1 MGEHNSDTQHTE
13 SAGGIVLNMRG
24 EVAMVRNGPGLPWWG
39 FPKGHVDDG
48 EELLEAAKREIME
61 ETGIRELTFVHGLG
75 SYGRYK
81 GKAGGGDD
89 TSEYKTIH
97 MFLFST
103 EQENIAPID
112 PGNPEAKWVPKGEVA
127 NLLTHPL
134 DAEFYHS
141 VLPTL

>member
-1 MGEHNSDTQHTE
+1 MIEQGLDTKRTE
-13 SAGGIVLNMRG
+13 SAGGIVLNARG

-48 EELLEAAKREIME
+48 EALLEAAKREIEE
-61 ETGIRELTFVHGLG
+61 ETGIREHTFVRELG

-89 TSEYKTIH
+89 LSEYKTIH
-97 MFLFST
+97 MFLFTT
-103 EQENIAPID
+103 EQEDIAPLD
-112 PGNPEAKWVPKGEVA
+112 PGNPEAKWVAKDEVA

-134 DAEFYHS
+134 DAEFYRS